1 MPGVQCL
8 YNTGRRKAL
17 VYQRRPGVDCPATSR
32 KPDHGGRDQLPT
44 TCPATSISLRIR
56 LGRRT
61 ASTTKPPTAAAGADY
76 AEDQSLCWSPD
87 AARQGG
93 PEATSKTISMAH
105 LEASFATIAERLRLP
120 EVGRLYAQASKLKRN
135 VTTSLG
141 QSCLT
146 ADLETSHGVSCE
158 IRAVTHGSPIV
169 FSKTGWCLMR

>member
-1 MPGVQCL
+1 MLAKAVQRPPP
-8 YNTGRRKAL
+8 RRSAW
-17 VYQRRPGVDCPATSR
+17 
-32 KPDHGGRDQLPT
+32 
-44 TCPATSISLRIR
+44 
-56 LGRRT
+56 RT
-61 ASTTKPPTAAAGADY
+61 
-76 AEDQSLCWSPD
+76 W
-87 AARQGG
+87 
-93 PEATSKTISMAH
+93 
-105 LEASFATIAERLRLP
+105 LRLP